1 MILFT
6 IASVLFLPFVVW
18 LVYTSLTLEDPALDN
33 IIEDDYND

>member
-6 IASVLFLPFVVW
+6 IASTLFVSFVAW

-33 IIEDDYND
+33 TIEDDYYE

>member
-6 IASVLFLPFVVW
+6 IACVLFLPFVVW

-33 IIEDDYND
+33 TIEDDYYE